1 MMIAERRSRTVRIP
15 AAVLAALLAIV
26 PGARAQDYPLLDS
39 AATNAI
45 TAEISGDAAYDHI
58 RVMSAYH
65 RPQGSDTLYVAA
77 QYVERMARVYGL
89 DSVRLIMQ
97 DSKRATWNPGIS
109 DLWIVDDHGAPLE
122 RIASSIQNRI
132 HLADRSRPADVTA
145 ELVDVGGG
153 TPAELD
159 AAHVAGKIVLVRGG
173 PGDLNRVM
181 ADAVQRRG
189 AVGVVWYP
197 DPYTPSRGFFS
208 FGDQPTMVPWLTL
221 STQPIDGKLPT
232 FAFVLSLR
240 GGVALHDLVAAA
252 RAPVHVHAVV
262 RSELGSTVHPQPWM
276 PMVEGIIQGS
286 DPTLAQDVVLTAH
299 MQEEQHSANDDA
311 SGCASMLEIARA
323 LDRLIAEGVLPR
335 PRRTIRF
342 WWTTENES
350 EREYFGDHPE
360 ILKRLWVDINQDMVG
375 ADQSIDVMRTQNVN
389 RVPFSRFHFL
399 NDVMESVIEYMVAA
413 NSSNITQY
421 RNGYGLYPKP
431 SLAHNGTMD
440 RYNAQ
445 AVWYQG
451 DSDHESFV
459 DAPAGIPAV
468 GFGNEPDR
476 FIHSNLDDLWG
487 IDRTQLGRNA
497 VSAALIAY
505 TMARADSSDFAALAA
520 ETVGRGVGRLGRNLA
535 IALQLVA
542 SRPDKAAAYY
552 DALDQVHYAA
562 EREGKAIRSLAG
574 VSARTAPLVVPLLAA
589 LDRREA
595 EMVREVHQA
604 YQQEARTTRDPS
616 LRVLSAT
623 ETELAAI
630 RPVLVGTPKDFWWH
644 RDDIDAD
651 SGVNGYLWSQIL
663 ATIDGTRTGLDLYH
677 IAAAEVR
684 EAGTQYYGRITPE
697 NVLHLLQSAERSK
710 LFRLD
715 RAKP

>member
-1 MMIAERRSRTVRIP
+1 MLA
-15 AAVLAALLAIV
+15 LAATPPA
-26 PGARAQDYPLLDS
+26 ARAQQYALLDS
-39 AATNAI
+39 VKTNLI
-45 TAEISGDAAYDHI
+45 SAEISGDAAYDHI
-58 RVMSAYH
+58 RILSAYH

-77 QYVERMARVYGL
+77 QYVERMARAFGL

-97 DSKRATWNPGIS
+97 ESKRTTWNPGTS
-109 DLWIVDDHGAPLE
+109 DLWLVDERGAPVQ

-145 ELVDVGGG
+145 ELVDIGAG
-153 TPAELD
+153 TAAELN
-159 AAHVAGKIVLVRGG
+159 AATVAGKIVLARGG

-181 ADAVQRRG
+181 AEAVQRRG
-189 AVGVVWYP
+189 AAGVIWYP

-232 FAFVLSLR
+232 FAFILSLR
-240 GGVALHDLVAAA
+240 GGIALHNLVAASQT
-252 RAPVHVHAVV
+252 PIHVHAVV
-262 RSELGSTVHPQPWM
+262 HSELGSTVHPQPWM
-276 PMVEGIIQGS
+276 PMVEGVIRGD
-286 DPTLAQDVVLTAH
+286 DPTTIQDVVLTAH

-323 LDRLIAEGVLPR
+323 LTKLINDGVLPR
-335 PRRTIRF
+335 PRREIRF
-342 WWTTENES
+342 WWTTENDS
-350 EREYFGDHPE
+350 ERRYFADHPE

-399 NDVMESVIEYMVAA
+399 NDVMESVLEYMVAA

-431 SLAHNGTMD
+431 YLSHNGSMH

-451 DSDHESFV
+451 DSDHEAFV

-505 TMARADSSDFAALAA
+505 TMARADGSDLPVLAA
-520 ETVGRGVGRLGRNLA
+520 ETVGRGEGRVGRNVA
-535 IALQLVA
+535 TALQLLAVW
-542 SRPDKAAAYY
+542 PDKLAAYY
-552 DALDQVHYAA
+552 AAVDQLSYAA
-562 EREGKAIRSLAG
+562 ERERKGIGSLATI
-574 VSARTAPLVVPLLAA
+574 SPRSEPLVTPLLAA

-595 EMVREVHQA
+595 EALRDLRSA
-604 YQQEARTTRDPS
+604 YQQQANTSHEPPPRA
-616 LRVLSAT
+616 LSAP
-623 ETELAAI
+623 EAELARV
-630 RPVLVGTPKDFWWH
+630 RPVLVGGPKEFLYH
-644 RDDIDAD
+644 RDDIVAD
-651 SGVNGYLWSQIL
+651 SGVNGYLSSQLL
-663 ATIDGTRTGLDLYH
+663 ATVDGARTGLDLYH

-684 EAGTQYYGRITPE
+684 EAGTQYYGVITPE
-697 NVLHLLQSAERSK
+697 NVLHLLRSAEASK

-715 RAKP
+715 RVNQ